1 MVWPWPNHLLVQ
13 GRPLICEPRPSFANQ
28 PWGDAHIRKSGNQN
42 NKNTKTQ
49 LRSKLVWFIGQWK
62 AVGWLGLERLRGG
75 SHNAQIGLSVHPAAH
90 DQRFAQRTRSRPAL
104 AAPGPQIDSSSSQR
118 ELKNCSA
125 ILHFRV
131 VGKLLTY
138 VAINQ

>member
-1 MVWPWPNHLLVQ
+1 MALSISGRAAAHVQ
-13 GRPLICEPRPSFANQ
+13 GRPLICEPRPSFGNQ

-75 SHNAQIGLSVHPAAH
+75 SHNAQIGPSVHPATR
-90 DQRFAQRTRSRPAL
+90 DQRFAQRTRSRPA
-104 AAPGPQIDSSSSQR
+104 R

-125 ILHFRV
+125 ILV
-131 VGKLLTY
+131 ELLLE
-138 VAINQ
+138 NDLLM